1 MIMKLF
7 PAVFLLFAAFIVP
20 CKADVTGLP
29 IPRFVSLRSNQIN
42 LRTGPGMRYPV
53 EWVYMKSD
61 LPVEITAEFENWR
74 RIKDWDGKEGWVH
87 QHMLSG
93 RRTIRLNEDALL
105 LRAPAKGALPVAKAE
120 AGVIGKLEMCPD
132 HVNFCKVDLQGFEGW
147 LPKKILWGVYPDE
160 VYE

>member
-1 MIMKLF
+1 MAKA
-7 PAVFLLFAAFIVP
+7 AVLIFALLTSFSRFAA
-20 CKADVTGLP
+20 ADTTGLP
-29 IPRFVSLRSNQIN
+29 VPRFVSLRSNQIN

-74 RIKDWDGKEGWVH
+74 KIKDWDGKEGWVH

-93 RRTIRLNEDALL
+93 RRTIRLNKETLL
-105 LRAPAKGALPVAKAE
+105 LRAPADEALPVAKAE
-120 AGVIGKLEMCPD
+120 AGVIGKLELCPKN
-132 HVNFCKVDLQGFEGW
+132 VAFCKVKLQGFQGW
-147 LPKKILWGVYPDE
+147 LPKKELWGVYPAE